1 MRSVRGAGRLLLC
14 LLPAI
19 LRTQAGG
26 EAKPRPPPCQQSPIK
41 VSCRA
46 AGLHSFPKD
55 LPQGVKHLDL
65 SHNILQNLS
74 ESRLPALGQL
84 EHLDLRSNR
93 LEAISGSVLAQLPRL
108 HSLLLGSNRLHQNHQ
123 DNAVAFSALQDI
135 EVLDLS
141 ANGLESHMVRGFL
154 SGLTALRVLHLHGN
168 RLSQLPAGIFQ
179 GSPRLS
185 ELDLSNN
192 YIMDIEEGA
201 FEALR
206 ELVVLSLALNSL
218 HCLSSFSLRQLQVL
232 NLSHNALELFGWE
245 EGRGPYL
252 LQVLDLSHN
261 RLLSFPQLPAAHRLV
276 HLNLSHNS
284 ITSLDPSS
292 HHPAQFALRYEE
304 MVSFSTSLATAA
316 SLARLAELDLS
327 YNCLQLLPLLFFR
340 AMRSLFTLSVA
351 MNCLQN
357 ITMELP
363 TRDGDGDRNG
373 TAVWQE
379 DAALSV
385 RSMDLHGNAI
395 RALPRWFFDALP
407 QLEAIDLGSN
417 SLQPCGSDMG
427 EISGG
432 GSPRAEPCTAFHS
445 IPHLQHLSLRRNS
458 LTQLLPHTFSQTPLL
473 SLDLSENQG
482 LAVPRV
488 ALEGLEHSLQQL
500 WLRGNHMDNSR
511 AEIPCLDELRVLDL
525 SGNRL
530 SLLPTGLFCS
540 PLQSLD
546 VSDNQLPALPKQVLL
561 GWTRSLQALCL
572 AGNPFHCCELGWLD
586 ALQAAGVQLP
596 DLHRARCI
604 HHSVTNRTAPLGS
617 HPPWPCPQPWDG
629 SPALV
634 LAALLGVL
642 LCAGCRVCW
651 LRGHRMGILLPR
663 PQADRVAE
671 EEPAHSDTKV

>member
-1 MRSVRGAGRLLLC
+1 M
-14 LLPAI
+14 
-19 LRTQAGG
+19 
-26 EAKPRPPPCQQSPIK
+26 
-41 VSCRA
+41 
-46 AGLHSFPKD
+46 
-55 LPQGVKHLDL
+55 KHLDL
-65 SHNILQNLS
+65 SHNLLQNLS
-74 ESRLPALGQL
+74 EGCLPALGQL
-84 EHLDLRSNR
+84 EHLDLRSNL
-93 LEAISGSVLAQLPRL
+93 LEAISGPALAQLPRL
-108 HSLLLGSNRLHQNHQ
+108 HSLLLGSNHLHQNYR
-123 DNAVAFSALQDI
+123 DNAVAFSALRSI

-141 ANGLESHMVRGFL
+141 ANGLESHMVGGFL
-154 SGLTALRVLHLHGN
+154 SSLTALRVLHLPRN
-168 RLSQLPAGIFQ
+168 RLRQLPVGIFQ
-179 GSPRLS
+179 GSPQLT

-206 ELVVLSLALNSL
+206 ELAVLSLALNSL

-284 ITSLDPSS
+284 ITSLDPGS
-292 HHPAQFALRYEE
+292 HHPAQFVLRYEE
-304 MVSFSTSLATAA
+304 MVSFSTSLSTAA
-316 SLARLAELDLS
+316 SLTRLAELDLS

-340 AMRSLFTLSVA
+340 AMSSLFTLSVA

-357 ITMELP
+357 ITMELLS
-363 TRDGDGDRNG
+363 RDGDRDSNG

-379 DAALSV
+379 DAVLSV

-395 RALPRWFFDALP
+395 RALPHWFFDALP

-427 EISGG
+427 GKTGG
-432 GSPRAEPCTAFHS
+432 GSPEAEPCTAFHS

-458 LTQLLPHTFSQTPLL
+458 LTQLPPHTFSRTPLL
-473 SLDLSENQG
+473 SLDLSENRG
-482 LAVPRV
+482 LAVPWA

-511 AEIPCLDELRVLDL
+511 AEIPCLGELRVLDL

-540 PLQSLD
+540 PLQTLD
-546 VSDNQLPALPKQVLL
+546 VSGNELPVLPEQALM
-561 GWTRSLQALCL
+561 GWTRSLRALCL
-572 AGNPFHCCELGWLD
+572 AENPFQCCELGWLD

-604 HHSVTNRTAPLGS
+604 HHSITNRTAPLS
-617 HPPWPCPQPWDG
+617 SRLPWLCPQPWAG
-629 SPALV
+629 SSVLV

-642 LCAGCRVCW
+642 LCAGCRVCR
-651 LRGHRMGILLPR
+651 LRGQGVGILLPQ
-663 PQADRVAE
+663 PQTERVAE
-671 EEPAHSDTKV
+671 GRAAHNDTKV